1 MPTLK
6 DLENELRMHSD
17 PIRAELSQ
25 RFFKTGKGQYG
36 EGDIFLGITT
46 PMKRKIAKK
55 FQDLSLTDTKKVL
68 RSKFHGFR
76 IVALCILMH
85 KFKKGSSEDKKRIY
99 NIYLDNTKYI
109 NSWDLV
115 DISAPNIVGTYL
127 LDKDR
132 KVLYKLAKSKNLW
145 KKRIAILSTYPFIR
159 NNDFKDTLSISE
171 ILLNDDHD
179 LIHKAVGWMLREVG
193 NRDREVEEKFLD
205 KYALKMQRTI
215 LRYAIEKFPEVKRL
229 YYLKLK

>member
-1 MPTLK
+1 MSTLK
-6 DLENELRMHSD
+6 ELKDELKKHVN
-17 PIRAELSQ
+17 PERAKLSHKY
-25 RFFKTGKGQYG
+25 FKAEKGGYG
-36 EGDIFLGITT
+36 EKDLFLGIST
-46 PMKRKIAKK
+46 PIKRKIAKK
-55 FQDLSLTDTKKVL
+55 FQDLSLADTKKIL
-68 RSKFHGFR
+68 KSKYHGFR
-76 IVALCILMH
+76 IVGLCILMH
-85 KFKKGSSEDKKRIY
+85 KFKKGNSKQKKQIY
-99 NIYLDNTKYI
+99 DIYLDSTRYI
-109 NSWDLV
+109 NNWDLV
-115 DISAPNIVGTYL
+115 DISAPNIMGEYL
-127 LDKDR
+127 LDRDR
-132 KVLYKLAKSKNLW
+132 KILYKLARSKNLW
-145 KKRIAILSTYPFIR
+145 ERRVAILSTYPFIR